1 MNNIA
6 QKDTKY
12 KPKEKARYFV
22 FLLYP
27 DSSPE
32 NVEDK
37 LESLGQPIAISPLHD
52 KDIAE
57 VDKETGEIRYK
68 KEHRHCIYVANNNVT
83 ADSVRK
89 KLQRAIGSTA
99 VNSVKICDNIG
110 NYYKYLTHESADAIK
125 KNKHVYD
132 KKDIVHLNNFD
143 IDRYTDLSKEAKDDV
158 FKLACNLIRQNG
170 LSNII
175 MLTEYA
181 INNPECGLTIDKI
194 TMLALSYSGGLRL
207 FFDGAYQQEKRKE
220 KR

>member
-1 MNNIA
+1 MNNIT

-32 NVEDK
+32 DVIDK
-37 LESLGQPIAISPLHD
+37 LEQLGQPMAISPLHNQD
-52 KDIAE
+52 VAE
-57 VDKETGEIRYK
+57 VEKVSGEVRYK

-83 ADSVRK
+83 TDSVRK
-89 KLQRAIGSTA
+89 KLQRTIGTTA
-99 VNSVKICDNIG
+99 VNLVKICDNIG
-110 NYYKYLTHESADAIK
+110 NYYKYLTHESTDAIK

-158 FKLACNLIRQNG
+158 FELACDLIMENG
-170 LSNII
+170 LSNIV
-175 MLTEYA
+175 MLNEYVK
-181 INNPECGLTIDKI
+181 NNPECGLTRQKI
-194 TMLALSYSGGLRL
+194 NMLALSYSGAMRL
-207 FFDGAYQQEKRKE
+207 FFDGAYQEAKKKE
-220 KR
+220 ER